1 MFVGEKMKYR
11 SGVSLTSNK
20 PRLYS
25 VQKPYGMTR
34 RGKEKIMQKGNQL
47 KSCCE
52 NSLSSPNTEMTNGAD
67 RFSRSVIPQ
76 GFYAG
81 YSERNVKAFTLIELL
96 VVVLIIGIL
105 AAVALPQ
112 YQKVVERSKATQA
125 ITLLKSVY
133 NAAKAYQLANGDW
146 PQNFDELAVD
156 IPFTGTANGIGLG
169 HHLQGKSNTDWSIQI
184 RNSAASYGGTKGI
197 VVTRRTGPYAKTA
210 FYIYAIPEHEQ
221 VKPDELVCIEMVI
234 DGFQKSKGSYCNKIM
249 KATLL
254 HTSSEGAWN
263 TFRMP

>member
-1 MFVGEKMKYR
+1 
-11 SGVSLTSNK
+11 
-20 PRLYS
+20 
-25 VQKPYGMTR
+25 
-34 RGKEKIMQKGNQL
+34 MQKGNQL
-47 KSCCE
+47 KSCCK
-52 NSLSSPNTEMTNGAD
+52 NSLSSPNTHHSSSRCSPHGQMRNIVAGVPNASLYPGFARAASTAMTNGAD